1 MKKQQVKQEKKHGW
15 MSWVLVG
22 LSTISILISTALL
35 ISESKTHII
44 LCRVKSAD
52 PITGLIELECA
63 K

>member
-1 MKKQQVKQEKKHGW
+1 MKKQQVKQEKKQNW
-15 MSWVLVG
+15 TSWVLVG
-22 LSTISILISTALL
+22 LVTLSICISTALL
-35 ISESKTHII
+35 ISESRSHII